1 MCENGQLTEGHNL
14 STHDLKI
21 ETNFNIFS
29 LEIALILKCICFSVS
44 LADKTRYNSSITFLC
59 NPSIFPGTPELDSI
73 DAKGCHLKYKW
84 ETMAACPNQS
94 EIFDYT
100 PSDCQVA

>member
-1 MCENGQLTEGHNL
+1 MH
-14 STHDLKI
+14 I
-21 ETNFNIFS
+21 
-29 LEIALILKCICFSVS
+29 FSVS